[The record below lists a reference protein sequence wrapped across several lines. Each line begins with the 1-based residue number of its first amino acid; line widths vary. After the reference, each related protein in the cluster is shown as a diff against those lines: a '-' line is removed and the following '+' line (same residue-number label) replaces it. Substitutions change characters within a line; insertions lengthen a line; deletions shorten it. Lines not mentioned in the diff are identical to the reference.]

1 MIWRFLVRSHVLISV
16 SIYLLYTLFLAPS
29 AHSSHTSSK
38 DSAQKFFQQAQDCFT
53 GLYRSANKRKYRH
66 NWERCIKSYER
77 VYKGFPETDEAVWS
91 VYKAGKLW
99 TDLSR
104 YSGKGSDLDQ
114 AISLYRDL
122 VKRYKGHRLAD
133 DAQYKL
139 ALIFYEQKKDP
150 RQAYIEFLK
159 VEINFPQGDM
169 CLKASLMLDRLESIL
184 GKKGKE
190 REKRKPELNKLQKM
204 IQVRDIRHWS
214 TPTYTRVVIDL
225 ADEVKYKG
233 RLLKK
238 DLDLKKPRRL
248 YVDLANAWIN
258 NEIET
263 SIPIKNN
270 LLRMAR
276 AGQYDKDTV
285 RVVLDIDSMV
295 GYKIFHL
302 FDPFRIVIDVQ
313 GEEARPYEAAGAEK
327 TPEKMVK
334 KEKTQKELSLARQL
348 GLRVRRIIID
358 AGHGGKDPGAVGR
371 NGMREKDIVLKLAR
385 ILEREI
391 RDKLHCQPVL
401 TRDKDVFL
409 PLEKRTAIANI
420 EKADLFISLHVNAH
434 KHINV
439 QGLETYFL
447 NIALDEDS
455 MNLAARENATTAKN
469 ISDLQ
474 VILND
479 LMLNT
484 KIHES
489 SRLAQFVHKGMMGEL
504 KRGYGSIQNRGVRQ
518 APFYVLIG
526 AEMPA
531 VLVEIGYITNSVE
544 CKRLRSNS
552 YLTKVASGIVTGI
565 ERYIKD
571 MGAAYKGG

>member
-1 MIWRFLVRSHVLISV
+1 MIWRSLVRSHALISV
-16 SIYLLYTLFLAPS
+16 SLCISFTLLLATS
-29 AHSSHTSSK
+29 IHAAQSSSSEP
-38 DSAQKFFQQAQDCFT
+38 AQRLFQQAQDCFK
-53 GLYRSANKRKYRH
+53 GLYESENKRKYRH
-66 NWERCIKSYER
+66 YWERCIQSYER
-77 VYKGFPETDEAVWS
+77 VYKVFPNTDEAVWAL
-91 VYKAGKLW
+91 YKAGKLW

-104 YSGKGSDLDQ
+104 YSGKSSDLDH
-114 AISLYRDL
+114 AISLYREL
-122 VKRYKGHRLAD
+122 ATRYMAHRLAD

-139 ALIFYEQKKDP
+139 GEIFYEHKKDS
-150 RQAYIEFLK
+150 RQAYVEFLK
-159 VEINFPQGDM
+159 VEINFPKGDM
-169 CLKASLMLDRLESIL
+169 VPKASLMLDRLERIL
-184 GKKGKE
+184 GKKQVA
-190 REKRKPELNKLQKM
+190 REKGKAEHTKLQQM
-204 IQVRDIRHWS
+204 VRVKDIRHWS
-214 TPTYTRVVIDL
+214 TPSYTRVVIDL
-225 ADEVKYKG
+225 ADQVKYKG
-233 RLLKK
+233 HLLKK
-238 DLDLKKPRRL
+238 DPDLKKPRRL
-248 YVDLANAWIN
+248 YVDLNNAWIN
-258 NEIET
+258 KEIET

-270 LLRMAR
+270 LLQMAR

-285 RVVLDIDSMV
+285 RVVLDIDSME

-313 GEEARPYEAAGAEK
+313 GEETRVGEAARAK
-327 TPEKMVK
+327 RPPEKKVK
-334 KEKTQKELSLARQL
+334 QEKGHHELSLAQQL
-348 GLRVRRIIID
+348 GLRVRKIIID

-385 ILEREI
+385 ILAEKV

-401 TRDKDVFL
+401 TRGTDVFL
-409 PLEKRTAIANI
+409 PLEKRTAMANI

-434 KHINV
+434 KYTNV

-455 MNLAARENATTAKN
+455 MNLAARENATSTKN

-474 VILND
+474 MILND

-489 SRLAQFVHKGMMGEL
+489 SRLAEFVHSGLMSEVKG
-504 KRGYGSIQNRGVRQ
+504 GYKQVKNRGVRQ

-544 CKRLRSNS
+544 CARLGSDA
-552 YLTKVASGIVTGI
+552 YLTRVASGIVTGI
-565 ERYIKD
+565 ERYMKD
-571 MGAAYKGG
+571 MEAAYKGG

>member
-1 MIWRFLVRSHVLISV
+1 MIWRSLVRRHALISV
-16 SIYLLYTLFLAPS
+16 FLCLFFALFLAPS
-29 AHSSHTSSK
+29 AHSSQPLSK
-38 DSAQKFFQQAQDCFT
+38 DSAQRLFKQAQGCFKE
-53 GLYRSANKRKYRH
+53 LYQSPNKRRYRH
-66 NWERCIKSYER
+66 YWERCITRYER
-77 VYKGFPETDEAVWS
+77 VYKAFTDTDEAVWAL
-91 VYKAGKLW
+91 YKAGKLW

-104 YSGKGSDLDQ
+104 YSGKSSDLDQ
-114 AISLYRDL
+114 AITLYRGL
-122 VKRYKGHRLAD
+122 AKRYKAHRLAD

-139 ALIFYEQKKDP
+139 GVIFYERKKDS

-159 VEINFPQGDM
+159 VEVNFPQGDM
-169 CLKASLMLDRLESIL
+169 APKASLMLDRLERIL
-184 GKKGKE
+184 GKKRAA
-190 REKRKPELNKLQKM
+190 REKGKAEPKKLQQM
-204 IQVRDIRHWS
+204 VRVEDIRHWS

-233 RLLKK
+233 HLLKK
-238 DLDLKKPRRL
+238 DPDLKKPRRL
-248 YVDLANAWIN
+248 YVDLGNAWIN
-258 NEIET
+258 REIET
-263 SIPIKNN
+263 SIPIKDN

-313 GEEARPYEAAGAEK
+313 GEKTRTDEAARAKK
-327 TPEKMVK
+327 TPEKEVK
-334 KEKTQKELSLARQL
+334 GCEGQKELSLAKQL
-348 GLRVRRIIID
+348 GLGVRRIIID

-385 ILEREI
+385 ILEGKI
-391 RDKLHCQPVL
+391 RDTLDCQPVL
-401 TRDKDVFL
+401 TRTSDVFL

-434 KHINV
+434 RYTNV

-447 NIALDEDS
+447 NFAMDEDS
-455 MNLAARENATTAKN
+455 MNLAARENATSTKN

-479 LMLNT
+479 LMLNS
-484 KIHES
+484 KINES
-489 SRLAQFVHKGMMGEL
+489 NKLAEFVHRGLMG
-504 KRGYGSIQNRGVRQ
+504 KVRRGYKYVKSRGVRQ

-531 VLVEIGYITNSVE
+531 VLVEIGYITNRAE
-544 CKRLRSNS
+544 CKRLGSDA
-552 YLTKVASGIVTGI
+552 YLTRVASGIVTGI
-565 ERYIKD
+565 EHYIKD
-571 MGAAYKGG
+571 MEAAYKGG

>member
-1 MIWRFLVRSHVLISV
+1 MIWRSLVSKHALISV
-16 SIYLLYTLFLAPS
+16 FLCLFFALFLAPS
-29 AHSSHTSSK
+29 AHSSQPLSK
-38 DSAQKFFQQAQDCFT
+38 DSAQRLFQEAQDCFK
-53 GLYRSANKRKYRH
+53 GLYKSANKRKYRH
-66 NWERCIKSYER
+66 YWERCITRHER
-77 VYKGFPETDEAVWS
+77 VYKGFPDTDEAVWAL
-91 VYKAGKLW
+91 YKAGKLW
-99 TDLSR
+99 ADLSR
-104 YSGKGSDLDQ
+104 YSGKSSDLDQ
-114 AISLYRDL
+114 AIAIYREL
-122 VKRYKGHRLAD
+122 AKRYKAHRLAD

-139 ALIFYEQKKDP
+139 GEIFCHHKKDS

-169 CLKASLMLDRLESIL
+169 APKASLMLDRLERIL
-184 GKKGKE
+184 GEKKASREKGKAE
-190 REKRKPELNKLQKM
+190 PNKLQQM
-204 IQVRDIRHWS
+204 VRVEDIRHWS

-225 ADEVKYKG
+225 AGEVKYKG
-233 RLLKK
+233 HLLKK
-238 DLDLKKPRRL
+238 DPDLKKPRRL
-248 YVDLANAWIN
+248 YVDLGNAWIN
-258 NEIET
+258 KEIET

-276 AGQYDKDTV
+276 AGQYDKQTV
-285 RVVLDIDSMV
+285 RVVLDIDNMV
-295 GYKIFHL
+295 GHKIFHL

-313 GEEARPYEAAGAEK
+313 GEETRSDKAASAEGP
-327 TPEKMVK
+327 PEKKVK
-334 KEKTQKELSLARQL
+334 GAGGHEELSLAKQL

-371 NGMREKDIVLKLAR
+371 NGMREKEIVLKLAR
-385 ILEREI
+385 ILEGKI
-391 RDKLHCQPVL
+391 RDKLDCQPVL
-401 TRDKDVFL
+401 TRTSDIFL
-409 PLEKRTAIANI
+409 ALEKRTALANI

-434 KHINV
+434 RYSNV

-455 MNLAARENATTAKN
+455 MNLAARENATSTKN

-489 SRLAQFVHKGMMGEL
+489 SRLADFVH
-504 KRGYGSIQNRGVRQ
+504 RGLMSEVREGYKNVTSRGVRQ

-531 VLVEIGYITNSVE
+531 VLVEIGYITNPVE
-544 CKRLRSNS
+544 CKRLGNDA
-552 YLTKVASGIVTGI
+552 YLTRVASGIVKGI

-571 MGAAYKGG
+571 MEAAYKGG